1 MNKSKHFTGQPIL
14 AQLLDFIPPSLVQR
28 TARELKS
35 DRYVKHFGAYE
46 HLVTMLFAVLNRCSS
61 LREVV
66 TGMQA
71 CSGRLQ
77 HLGLGCTPRRST
89 LADANARRDAT
100 FFERLY
106 HGLYGLHY
114 GGLPDSLP
122 KKGVL
127 ERLFII
133 DSTTISLFS
142 EVLQGAGSYGHNG
155 KKKGG
160 VKAHVCA
167 RALHDVAALVVL
179 SEARCHDTIILDKLG
194 LPQGSIVVFDKG
206 YRNYCQL
213 LEWSRQDVTWVT
225 RMSQGTRYEVVEEK
239 PLSQAA
245 IHSGVLRD
253 EIIILGNPQ
262 TKKKTPLQRARL
274 VTYYDA
280 EKGREFQ
287 FLTNNQ
293 RMAPQ
298 TIAGI
303 YKRRWQIELL
313 FKRIKSAFQLHF
325 FMGDN
330 KNAIY
335 VQLWCTMIADLLL
348 KIVKDRIAK
357 ARCQWSMSNITSL
370 VRLHLTTYIDLF
382 AFLRHPE
389 KALINYEDPYHKKQL
404 ALFPT

>member
-1 MNKSKHFTGQPIL
+1 MSKSKHFTGQPIL
-14 AQLLDFIPPSLVQR
+14 AQLLSFIPRSLVQR
-28 TARELKS
+28 TARALQS
-35 DRYVKHFGAYE
+35 DRYVKHFGGYE

-71 CSGRLQ
+71 CSGRLR

-106 HGLYGLHY
+106 HEIYRLHY

-127 ERLFII
+127 ERLFIV

-142 EVLQGAGSYGHNG
+142 EVLQGAGTYGHNG

-179 SEARCHDTIILDKLG
+179 SEARCHDTMILDRLA

-206 YRNYCQL
+206 YRNYSQL
-213 LEWSRQDVTWVT
+213 LKWSRQDVSWVT
-225 RMSQGTRYEVVEEK
+225 RLSEGARYEVVEEK
-239 PLSQAA
+239 PLSDTARQG
-245 IHSGVLRD
+245 GVRSD
-253 EIIILGNPQ
+253 QVIVLGNPE

-274 VTYYDA
+274 ITFYDA
-280 EKGREFQ
+280 EKQRTFEFI
-287 FLTNNQ
+287 TNNQ
-293 RMAPQ
+293 RMAPL
-298 TIAGI
+298 TISGI
-303 YKRRWQIELL
+303 YRQRWQIELL

-325 FMGDN
+325 FIGDS

-335 VQLWCTMIADLLL
+335 VQLWCTLIADLLL
-348 KIVKDRIAK
+348 KIVRDRLAK
-357 ARCQWSMSNITSL
+357 AKCSWSMSNITSL

-382 AFLRHPE
+382 AFLRQPE
-389 KALINYEDPYHKKQL
+389 KALLNYEDPYHRNQL